1 MRFIIGYAEVA
12 MAKKHW
18 LDIIRSEVQATIAVS
33 GKRELTGNEKKLL
46 DEYEKYAKTRNLPS
60 I

>member
-1 MRFIIGYAEVA
+1 MG
-12 MAKKHW
+12 KNHW

-46 DEYEKYAKTRNLPS
+46 DEYEKFAKARNLPS
-60 I
+60 L

>member
-1 MRFIIGYAEVA
+1 
-12 MAKKHW
+12 MAKQHW

-46 DEYEKYAKTRNLPS
+46 DEYEKYTKARNLPN

>member
-1 MRFIIGYAEVA
+1 
-12 MAKKHW
+12 MAKKYW

-33 GKRELTGNEKKLL
+33 GKRELTGHEKKLL
-46 DEYEKYAKTRNLPS
+46 DEYEKYARARNLPS